1 MDVTGEHRIAA
12 SRERVWEALNDP
24 EVLKQ
29 CIPGCEEID
38 KLSDTEF
45 TATATLK
52 VGPVKARF
60 KGKVTLSDLDPPN
73 GYRISGEG
81 QGGVAG
87 FARGEAEVRLADD
100 GGATVL
106 NYQVHATVGGKLA
119 QLGQR
124 LLDATARKMAD
135 DFFSRFSEVVAAPAE
150 AAAEVEAP
158 APVAGGVAPWLWV
171 IGVLAVVAV
180 ILLVFGL

>member
-1 MDVTGEHRIAA
+1 MEVTGEYRIAA

-24 EVLKQ
+24 EVLRQ

-45 TATATLK
+45 TAKATLK
-52 VGPVKARF
+52 VGPVKVTF
-60 KGKVTLSDLDPPN
+60 KGKVLLSELDPPN

-87 FARGEAEVRLADD
+87 FARGEAAVRLADE

-106 NYQVHATVGGKLA
+106 SYQVHATVGGKLA

-124 LLDATARKMAD
+124 LLDSTARKLAD
-135 DFFSRFSEVVAAPAE
+135 DFFGQFSEIVGAPE
-150 AAAEVEAP
+150 VAAAEVEAP
-158 APVAGGVAPWLWV
+158 APAAGGISPWLWV
-171 IGVLAVVAV
+171 IGVLAVVAA
-180 ILLVFGL
+180 ILLIFGL

>member
-1 MDVTGEHRIAA
+1 MDVTGEYRIAA
-12 SRERVWEALNDP
+12 SRESVWKALNDP
-24 EVLKQ
+24 EVLRQ

-45 TATATLK
+45 TAKATLK
-52 VGPVKARF
+52 VGPVKATF
-60 KGKVTLSDLDPPN
+60 KGKVSLSELDPPN

-87 FARGEAEVRLADD
+87 FARGEAAVRLADE

-106 NYQVHATVGGKLA
+106 SYRVHATVGGKLA

-124 LLDATARKMAD
+124 LLDSTARKLTD
-135 DFFSRFSEVVAAPAE
+135 DFFGRFSEIVGAPAA

-171 IGVLAVVAV
+171 IGVLAVVAA
-180 ILLVFGL
+180 ILLIFGL